1 MHLTVVIDS
10 ESRSP
15 FRVLSVNKSAEKDFT
30 PRRFN
35 LGDGLI
41 LMALLRLSLE
51 RLRAIGWF
59 QSFPERMAWCWQGI
73 SQLAGWS
80 RWVTHIGFTR
90 QQLMIELTG
99 ILTEELVLRLLCPVL
114 VGLMV
119 AQPLMRLRCPR
130 PPLSQLVRQSGFFV
144 CHDLCRD
151 AGQPCLYRWRR
162 WFSALSLS
170 LPLTRGIL
178 LFLIWPILGLPP
190 WNAERSWIDRLGRA
204 TGCGWIVAVASV
216 MALGVL

>member
-1 MHLTVVIDS
+1 
-10 ESRSP
+10 
-15 FRVLSVNKSAEKDFT
+15 VNASAEKDFT

-41 LMALLRLSLE
+41 LMGALALALE

-59 QSFPERMAWCWQGI
+59 QSFPERIAWCWQGI

-80 RWVTHIGFTR
+80 RWVTHISFTR
-90 QQLMIELTG
+90 QRLIIELTG

-119 AQPLMRLRCPR
+119 AQPLIRLRRPR

-144 CHDLCRD
+144 CMTCVVTL
-151 AGQPCLYRWRR
+151 AGLVLIVGDR

-204 TGCGWIVAVASV
+204 TGWGWIVAMASEI
-216 MALGVL
+216 ALGIL